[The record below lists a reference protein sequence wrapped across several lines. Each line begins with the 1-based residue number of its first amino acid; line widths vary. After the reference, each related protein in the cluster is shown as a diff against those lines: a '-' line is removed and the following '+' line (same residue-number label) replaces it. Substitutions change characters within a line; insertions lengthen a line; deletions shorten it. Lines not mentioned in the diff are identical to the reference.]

1 MPPKQHSQSGGLLWT
16 PSGGVLRPDQPLM
29 INNLDIC
36 CVLVRTHA
44 AAMTSPCGP
53 SCECGQLASALCAEV
68 WQLATPGSKVHSDI
82 VQLLP
87 QIAAELNQNT
97 GHQHR
102 ARLAA
107 LNLYNRW
114 GHTQDH
120 DSISKLVTHAQQ
132 GTRHKCVL
140 TPPYLSA
147 SGHSVDQTLQIFSI
161 CIQHCITLTIIN
173 DAAAPLLCFE
183 AILFHLCP
191 STSTPH
197 SMAASCSKKEPVTT
211 LHCTVPA

>member
-29 INNLDIC
+29 INNLDLC

-68 WQLATPGSKVHSDI
+68 WQLATPGSKVHSDM

-140 TPPYLSA
+140 TQPYLSA

-161 CIQHCITLTIIN
+161 CIQHCIKLTIIN
-173 DAAAPLLCFE
+173 DAAAPLL
-183 AILFHLCP
+183 
-191 STSTPH
+191 
-197 SMAASCSKKEPVTT
+197 
-211 LHCTVPA
+211 